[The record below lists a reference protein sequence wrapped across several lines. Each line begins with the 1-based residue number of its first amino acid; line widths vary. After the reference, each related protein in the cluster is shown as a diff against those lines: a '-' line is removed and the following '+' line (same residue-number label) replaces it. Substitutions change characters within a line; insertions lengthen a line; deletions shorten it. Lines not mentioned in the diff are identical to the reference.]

1 MEIAKL
7 TDFLTILIFICKSMK
22 FMQSHKL
29 IECLNNP
36 SEYLEELH
44 YFFLMADVE
53 KRKAILVA

>member
-22 FMQSHKL
+22 CMESHKL
-29 IECLNNP
+29 IERLNNP

-44 YFFLMADVE
+44 YFFFNG
-53 KRKAILVA
+53 